1 MRAWGTVIALNSP
14 LVAVSAAVPASLALR
29 APPAVP
35 LLTLAATRPAAQ
47 IVPAVSL
54 ASLGQVDPA
63 ARPGDDLLREAAPAN
78 TRSAEASALKY
89 WDSFRSS
96 TGAARYLAPELDP
109 SAVEDV
115 LCMFL
120 LALVATM
127 KPRRKA
133 SAAVQPKSAA
143 AVIEHVRRVHTR
155 DGHKLPPT
163 PRVAA
168 LVKALEVR
176 ISKVHGPGALLPDKK
191 APMTLEILLYA
202 RVAAE
207 GRTIAGR
214 VVLWSEP
221 FWTCIW
227 AAIILLWY
235 AGARKSD
242 VLTTKGTPFDRR
254 RISRASISFHARG
267 ATGRAGRRPPPISPA
282 DGATVRV
289 QIAGSKTD
297 QTGVLYADSDVVLA
311 DDGDSGPA
319 NGARALR
326 LFVAACPPD
335 AAVALCDQPLFS
347 VPGCE
352 PITGELLD
360 GILTAMLAASLGSD
374 APRYSLHS
382 MRSGAATALRN
393 AGYSDSEICRAFRW
407 ASMPCMQGYARTDTA
422 ARIDI
427 TRALAEQAPA
437 TRVSGR
443 ARVSTALALAAQSG

>member
-1 MRAWGTVIALNSP
+1 
-14 LVAVSAAVPASLALR
+14 VPAISPDSLSQ
-29 APPAVP
+29 V
-35 LLTLAATRPAAQ
+35 
-47 IVPAVSL
+47 
-54 ASLGQVDPA
+54 ASA
-63 ARPGDDLLREAAPAN
+63 SRPGDELIREAVPRN
-78 TRSAEASALKY
+78 TRNAEASALRS

-96 TGAARYLAPELDP
+96 TGAARHLAPDLDP

-115 LCMFL
+115 FCMFL
-120 LALVATM
+120 LALFATM
-127 KPRRKA
+127 KPRKKSSP
-133 SAAVQPKSAA
+133 SAQPKSAA
-143 AVIEHVRRVHTR
+143 AVIEHIRRVHTR
-155 DGHKLPPT
+155 DGHRLPPT

-176 ISKVHGPGALLPDKK
+176 ISKAHGPGALLPEKK

-202 RVAAE
+202 RTTAE
-207 GRTIAGR
+207 GQTIAGR
-214 VVLWSEP
+214 VVVWSEP

-227 AAIILLWY
+227 AAVILLWY

-267 ATGRAGRRPPPISPA
+267 ATGRAGRRPLAISPA

-311 DDGDSGPA
+311 DDGDGGPA

-422 ARIDI
+422 ERLEV
-427 TRALAEQAPA
+427 TRTLAERAPA
-437 TRVSGR
+437 TRVSAR